1 MTGMYWLVSLA
12 ALVGVVLNIRK
23 CAWCFPIW
31 VVTNAVW
38 AFADWTRGLH
48 AQAALM
54 AVYCAL
60 AVYGALS
67 WRKEASGG
75 Q

>member
-1 MTGMYWLVSLA
+1 MLYWLLSLA
-12 ALVGVVLNIRK
+12 ALLGVVFNIRK

-31 VVTNAVW
+31 VLTNAAW
-38 AFADWTRGLH
+38 AVVDCSAGLH

-60 AVYGALS
+60 AAYGTWA

-75 Q
+75 W